1 MKKTTLLSL
10 LSALSF
16 SSIIHAG
23 GMGDSNF
30 CCSAFMSLEGGY
42 TWNTIDGYSFALLG
56 TNTFI
61 TSTETQDQYSARL
74 AAGMINM
81 MDDQFG
87 VTGEL
92 GWGYYGKTTLNPN
105 LANNA
110 VLIPGNSLTISHT
123 LSGFDALLGIAYMQP
138 SYSLSLKAGALIQ
151 NMQTHTTAVFAPA
164 FALPFVNSYSIKEN
178 KTAVLPEVKLGAAYN
193 FNENWAVTGAYI
205 FALGSDTKTS
215 GAFNINTLT
224 GNININ
230 NQNPTINSLMLG
242 VQYTV

>member
-1 MKKTTLLSL
+1 MKKSSLLSL

-42 TWNTIDGYSFALLG
+42 TLNAIDGYNFALIG

-61 TSTETQDQYSARL
+61 TSTETDDHYSARI
-74 AAGMINM
+74 AAGMLNM

-92 GWGYYGKTTLNPN
+92 GWGYYGKTTLNPSIGN
-105 LANNA
+105 VAPL
-110 VLIPGNSLTISHT
+110 PGTLTISHT
-123 LSGFDALLGIAYMQP
+123 LSGFDALLGVAYIQP
-138 SYSLSLKAGALIQ
+138 CYSLSFKAGALIQ

-164 FALPFVNSYSIKEN
+164 FALPFYDNYSIKEN

-193 FNENWAVTGAYI
+193 FNENWSLTGAYI
-205 FALGSDTKTS
+205 FAWGSDTKTS
-215 GAFNINTLT
+215 GAFNLNTQT
-224 GNININ
+224 GSLDIN
-230 NQNPTINSLMLG
+230 NQNPTLNSLMLG